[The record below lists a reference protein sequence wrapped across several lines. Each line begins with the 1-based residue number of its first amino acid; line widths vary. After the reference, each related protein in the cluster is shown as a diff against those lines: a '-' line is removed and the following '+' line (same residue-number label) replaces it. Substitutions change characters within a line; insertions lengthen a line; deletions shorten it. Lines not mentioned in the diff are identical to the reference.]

1 MFLLVNGLL
10 SWMKLMNCSGSF
22 SWVIFSIGL
31 YHFITGSAECSF
43 LWCFLQAT
51 MSTAYL
57 FHATFSKSIL
67 CIPKIRTQAM
77 QVKRLVFLLLLFSLQ
92 FFWAVCLI
100 LNSSG
105 AAPTSWC
112 RSLFTSWVTG
122 HEVRIQTPIVRC
134 LSYCCWDVMW
144 FAGWEVA
151 VMLFHSKKAYGTMW
165 CNREESWW
173 VNDESFSL
181 RQHSVLSQNKNKIW
195 NQLKVSVWRF
205 QTLL

>member
-10 SWMKLMNCSGSF
+10 SWMKLVNCSGSF

-51 MSTAYL
+51 MSTAYP
-57 FHATFSKSIL
+57 FHPTFFKIHAVHSKNKKTSYAGEG
-67 CIPKIRTQAM
+67 T
-77 QVKRLVFLLLLFSLQ
+77 LVFLLLLFSLQ

-122 HEVRIQTPIVRC
+122 HEVRIQTPIVQC
-134 LSYCCWDVMW
+134 LPYCCWDVMW
-144 FAGWEVA
+144 FAGWEAA
-151 VMLFHSKKAYGTMW
+151 VMLFHSKRAYGTMW

-173 VNDESFSL
+173 VNDESLSL

-195 NQLKVSVWRF
+195 NQ
-205 QTLL
+205 